1 MGKIFVKAPVN
12 SPDDFAKSI
21 SEGAKQFGLGA
32 LQSGA
37 AFTDPRQVSSFGD
50 FARLLANPFIAGYR
64 GLTQGPPLTDRQR
77 MELNAQ
83 MRREIEERMQ
93 GQRTMDKLRALSLD
107 PNSATMLQN
116 FPIGQ
121 DGTPASDRDILDWAQ
136 QQGAAS
142 DPYALNRL
150 ARNLEQVMGT
160 YNRGEYLKLLRGA
173 TEDEKT
179 GAENRATQT
188 TKVEDAF
195 IPANVGGGEFTN
207 AKTQMNINNLVNQ
220 LNEPN
225 QEQALKPVES
235 VKPAEYNLEAY
246 ADKIGPTVNTG
257 GELGTIFPIGPA
269 SMAPPA
275 PPLNI
280 QEVKFGVGA
289 DEELGNDAKQME
301 DPNKTDH
308 DGENIKDD
316 TNNNSPFVPADLDA
330 SPATGALPPKKLPIN
345 DPNNPDVD
353 WTDNNEQ

>member
-93 GQRTMDKLRALSLD
+93 GQRTMDKLRNLSLD
-107 PNSATMLQN
+107 PNSAKVFN
-116 FPIGQ
+116 FPVGQ
-121 DGTPASDRDILDWAQ
+121 DGSPASDEDILAWAQ

-150 ARNLEQVMGT
+150 ATNLEQAKGS
-160 YNRGEYLKLLRGA
+160 YDRKAYLDKLRGIE
-173 TEDEKT
+173 TDEQT
-179 GAENRATQT
+179 GAKNRATQT

-195 IPANVGGGEFTN
+195 TPTNVGGAEFTD
-207 AKTQMNINNLVNQ
+207 AKTQMNINNLVNE
-220 LNEPN
+220 LNESN

-235 VKPAEYNLEAY
+235 VEPVKYNLEAY

-269 SMAPPA
+269 SMTPPA
-275 PPLNI
+275 PSTNI

-316 TNNNSPFVPADLDA
+316 TNNDSPFVPAEPKP
-330 SPATGALPPKKLPIN
+330 SPATGPVPPKLN
-345 DPNNPDVD
+345 DPNNPDVN
-353 WTDNNEQ
+353 WNDNDEQ